1 MLKMGKPLLS
11 FHLGTGKV
19 MAENEVVWDLSEIFP
34 SPTDPSVQKAMEE
47 VNSMAENFAAKYRG
61 KIGELA
67 AKQLKECLQE
77 YEAYL
82 ARLGDV
88 FLFSELSFS
97 ANMTLPENQKLHDK
111 AMKLEAKLDKML
123 AFFELELGKL
133 VYNKPEFIQD
143 PALANYKHFLERLR
157 RKVPHQL
164 SETEEKLIIEKDQFG
179 VKAWEELQAKW
190 LNTRMFE
197 VTVEGEKKLLPFGA
211 AYGLFSHPDRATRE
225 SAYKAVF
232 SLVGKD
238 GEIFAS
244 AFRNIS
250 SDWLSICE
258 WRKYSS
264 PMEASLIDNDI
275 DQQTIDN
282 LLEAVEENV
291 DTYQRYLRLKAK
303 LMGLPKLGCHDILA
317 PLPDAPDMKFTFQQ
331 AKDLIIRAYSSFDEE
346 YAFAVKDMFA
356 RRHIDATPR
365 YGKQHGAFCAG
376 WYNGK
381 SAYVLQSFNGR
392 LNDLYTLAHELGHA
406 THDYYSQK
414 SQTILNVR
422 IPMVIAETA
431 SIFGELL
438 LTDLLLKEA
447 KTDMEKKVVLCRI
460 LDGAGRVI
468 FSVTARAWFE
478 QSIYD
483 AIKRG
488 EYLNHETICR
498 YWVAA
503 RDKAYGDTVEWFDE
517 MLSEWSITPHYY
529 MANFRFYNYPYVYAQ
544 LFVYALYQKYMAEG
558 KNFVPKMKQILSAGG
573 SLSPAEIA
581 QIAGY
586 NITAKD
592 FWQIGIRQYEHFLK
606 QLEEIAK

>member
-1 MLKMGKPLLS
+1 
-11 FHLGTGKV
+11 

-34 SPTDPSVQKAMEE
+34 SPTDPSVQKAIEE
-47 VNSMAENFAAKYRG
+47 VTIMAENFAAKYHG
-61 KIGELA
+61 KIGELTA
-67 AKQLKECLQE
+67 EQLRECLQE

-82 ARLGDV
+82 ARLRDV
-88 FLFSELSFS
+88 LLFSELSFA
-97 ANMTLPENQKLHDK
+97 ANMTLPENQTLHDK

-143 PALANYKHFLERLR
+143 PALANYKHFLEKLQ

-244 AFRNIS
+244 AFRNVCN
-250 SDWLSICE
+250 DWLSICE
-258 WRKYSS
+258 WRKYTT
-264 PMEASLIDNDI
+264 PIEASLIENDT

-282 LLEAVEENV
+282 LLKAVEEKV
-291 DTYQRYLRLKAK
+291 GTYQHYLKLKAK

-468 FSVTARAWFE
+468 FSVTSRAWFE
-478 QSIYD
+478 QTIYD

-488 EYLNHETICR
+488 EYLNHETICQ
-498 YWVAA
+498 YWVKA
-503 RDKAYGDTVEWFDE
+503 RDKAYGDTVEWFEE

-544 LFVYALYQKYMAEG
+544 LFVYALYQKYMAKG
-558 KNFVPKMKQILSAGG
+558 KNFVPKMKHILSVGG

>member
-1 MLKMGKPLLS
+1 
-11 FHLGTGKV
+11 
-19 MAENEVVWDLSEIFP
+19 MAESEVVWDLSEIFQ
-34 SPTDPSVQKAMEE
+34 SVLDASVQKAMDG
-47 VNSMAENFAAKYRG
+47 VVATAEAFAAKYRG
-61 KIGELA
+61 KIGNLKAEELA
-67 AKQLKECLQE
+67 KCLQE

-82 ARLGDV
+82 ARLRDIT
-88 FLFSELSFS
+88 LFAELSFA
-97 ANMTLPENQKLHDK
+97 ANMTLSETQSLHDK
-111 AMKLEAKLDKML
+111 AMKLEARLGKLL
-123 AFFELELGKL
+123 AFFELELGRL
-133 VYNKPEFIQD
+133 VYDKPELLMES
-143 PALANYKHFLERLR
+143 ALANYWHYLEKLR
-157 RKVPHQL
+157 KRVPHQL
-164 SETEEKLIIEKDQFG
+164 SETEEKLIIDKDQFG
-179 VKAWEELQAKW
+179 VYAWEEFQAKW

-238 GEIFAS
+238 GEVFAS
-244 AFRNIS
+244 AFRNICN
-250 SDWLSICE
+250 DWLAVCE
-258 WRKYSS
+258 WRKYGS
-264 PMEASLIDNDI
+264 PMEASLIENDT

-282 LLEAVEENV
+282 LLKAVEENV
-291 DTYQRYLRLKAK
+291 SVYQRYLGLKAK
-303 LMGLPKLGCHDILA
+303 LMGLPKLICHDILA
-317 PLPDAPDMKFTFQQ
+317 PLPDAPDMKFTFEQ
-331 AKDLIIRAYSSFDEE
+331 AKDLVIRAYESFDEE
-346 YAFAVKDMFA
+346 YAHAVKDMFK
-356 RRHIDATPR
+356 RNHIDATPR

-381 SAYVLQSFNGR
+381 TAYVLQSFNGR
-392 LNDLYTLAHELGHA
+392 LHDLYTLAHELGHA
-406 THDYYSQK
+406 THDYYCYR
-414 SQTILNVR
+414 SQTILNTR

-447 KTDMEKKVVLCRI
+447 KTNMEKKVVLCRV

-468 FSVTARAWFE
+468 FSVTARTWFE
-478 QSIYD
+478 QSIYE

-498 YWVAA
+498 YWVTA
-503 RDKAYGDTVEWFDE
+503 RDKAYGDAVEWFNE

-558 KNFVPKMKQILSAGG
+558 KTFVPKMKQILSVGG

-581 QIAGY
+581 KIAGY
-586 NITAKD
+586 DITKKD
-592 FWQIGIRQYEHFLK
+592 FWQIGIKQYEHFLK
-606 QLEEIAK
+606 QLEEITK